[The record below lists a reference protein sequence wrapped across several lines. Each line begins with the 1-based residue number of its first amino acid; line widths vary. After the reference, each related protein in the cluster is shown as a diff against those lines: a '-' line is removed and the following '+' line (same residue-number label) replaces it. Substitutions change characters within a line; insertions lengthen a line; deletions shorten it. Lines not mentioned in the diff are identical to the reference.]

1 MSKKSDLEKAQEYER
16 KAKALR
22 EKVRK
27 ENRENRIKLSE
38 RTLEILEK
46 VVGRKL
52 AETDIDGFEKYAH
65 GIGSQYIKKS
75 MQTSEE

>member
-1 MSKKSDLEKAQEYER
+1 MAVKSDLEKAKEYER

-27 ENRENRIKLSE
+27 ENHENRVKLSE
-38 RTLEILEK
+38 RTLAILEK

-52 AETDIDGFEKYAH
+52 SETDIDGFEKYAN
-65 GIGSQYIKKS
+65 GIGLQYIKKS
-75 MQTSEE
+75 MNLSEE